1 MNKTTCVVLLIP
13 VFVIVAGAAYANP
26 SPAPDSTAAGNPSG
40 RTYLVPELEDAG
52 YRVSPGPRQFKRRL
66 SFSPAVGQLG
76 NQDLFALRIAFNPNA
91 WLGYEIDIGH
101 NPTSSLHAL
110 LHTFNLIVRYP
121 VPWRLQPYV
130 AAGYGMM
137 TVYPGQAIN
146 ADPVT
151 KNTITAGGGLELYI
165 RDDVAVRGEMRGA
178 SVLGQDPVSGDTV
191 TYGYRIFTIGF
202 SFYRPIGR

>member
-1 MNKTTCVVLLIP
+1 MNRTLVVVLLIP
-13 VFVIVAGAAYANP
+13 VFMVTASAVWANP
-26 SPAPDSTAAGNPSG
+26 SPDSTVSGNSSG
-40 RTYLVPELEDAG
+40 RTYLVPELEGAG

-76 NQDLFALRIAFNPNA
+76 NQDLFSVRLAFNPNA

-165 RDDVAVRGEMRGA
+165 RDDVAVRGEVRGA
-178 SVLGQDPVSGDTV
+178 TVLGQDPDSGNTV

-202 SFYRPIGR
+202 SFYRSIGG